1 MGALS
6 ELTGLSISSVE
17 NVHDYMQ
24 VKFFNGAVLT
34 IYNNCRF
41 EGGAFCKAV
50 GSTVKSATDSGDEV
64 VIMLEGGGSI
74 HIGLQED
81 DYVGP
86 EAMVLS
92 QEGAPDVVWN

>member
-1 MGALS
+1 MGVLS
-6 ELTGLSISSVE
+6 ELTGVSISGIE

-24 VKFFNGAVLT
+24 VKFSSGAALT

-41 EGGAFCKAV
+41 EDGACKAV
-50 GSTVKSATDSGDEV
+50 GSTVKSTTESGDEI